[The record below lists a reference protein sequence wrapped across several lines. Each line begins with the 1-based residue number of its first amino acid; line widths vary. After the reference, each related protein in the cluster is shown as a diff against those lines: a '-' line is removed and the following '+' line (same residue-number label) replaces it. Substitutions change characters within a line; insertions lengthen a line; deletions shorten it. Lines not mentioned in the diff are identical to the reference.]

1 MVPFPQKKLTSQ
13 RHINALF
20 VIEGCPAE
28 NRRAK
33 EALRIAA
40 GISSWG
46 KVRPTICFSHSFG
59 QTLGQAHDP
68 EIDRYLKLLR
78 ETSGGLFTLAKSE
91 VDWLRQIDQTSLAK
105 LEADTDTAL
114 HF

>member
-40 GISSWG
+40 GISPWG

-59 QTLGQAHDP
+59 QTLDP

-78 ETSGGLFTLAKSE
+78 KTSGGLFTLAESE